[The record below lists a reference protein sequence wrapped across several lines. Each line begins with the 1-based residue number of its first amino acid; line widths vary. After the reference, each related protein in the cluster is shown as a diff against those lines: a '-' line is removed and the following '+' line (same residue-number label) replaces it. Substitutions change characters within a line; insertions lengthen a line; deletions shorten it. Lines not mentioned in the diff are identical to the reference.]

1 MKRKLLLLDVGL
13 LLLLGGYSA
22 VGWWKLRGAGAYR
35 MGTTLGT
42 VLSLSCPYTTLAAFV
57 LLAITVAVLLVWF
70 RKRRKAKSV
79 EPLEGTASEVKKKRK
94 GEQTQPE
101 PETEQKV
108 QPARGNAGPEAT
120 VPMDD
125 EATIPM
131 EETTAAGEE
140 TVPMEEAIAAGEVTV
155 PMEETVLM
163 AEETP
168 PLEKIVSMEA
178 ESGVSH
184 KAASA
189 LDKTVSTVS
198 KAAAESERDTEA
210 GLPRC
215 ASCGAVMKPGQRF
228 CTRCGT
234 PVKGDVTS

>member
-94 GEQTQPE
+94 GKQTQPE
-101 PETEQKV
+101 PETEQKI
-108 QPARGNAGPEAT
+108 QPARGNADPEATVPMEDETT

-125 EATIPM
+125 EATVPM
-131 EETTAAGEE
+131 EETT
-140 TVPMEEAIAAGEVTV
+140 AAGEVTV
-155 PMEETVLM
+155 PMEETVHM

-168 PLEKIVSMEA
+168 PLEKIVSIEA
-178 ESGVSH
+178 ESSVSH

-189 LDKTVSTVS
+189 LDKSASTVS